1 MKFSIYTLLAVVIFF
16 LSGCQQSGPEIH
28 FINLYTTTVIWIPCE
43 NLKKSGSTQTIM
55 LSDEENDRLTGLFSR
70 LQPVDKNLNIDAR
83 MYGFVYSRTEKLDFC
98 LSASLIEI
106 NTRKFLVSPELRN
119 FLVELTDKSR

>member
-1 MKFSIYTLLAVVIFF
+1 MLSF
-16 LSGCQQSGPEIH
+16 SGCRRMEPEVH
-28 FINLYTTTVIWIPCE
+28 FINLYTTTVTRIPCE
-43 NLKKSGSTQTIM
+43 NLKKSGITQTIM

-70 LQPVDKNLNIDAR
+70 LQPVDKNLDIDAR
-83 MYGFVYSRTEKLDFC
+83 MYGFVYSGTEKLDFC

-119 FLVELTDKSR
+119 FLVGLTDESR